1 MHLIIITKG
10 RTKTKMLMQ
19 TSRYAYLHSVF
30 CTVLKSN
37 QKFVQNVVY
46 LHSAL
51 INKRETRFGT
61 FRYIFIFLSKK
72 GRSALCNFAKW
83 FILSKERKFE
93 LRKILNCNS
102 EAPNASLIP
111 SRFMIFFCCLMSSRQ
126 AVPNK
131 GWWMMMHLSKRLL
144 SFSFFQ

>member
-37 QKFVQNVVY
+37 QKFVQNVVF

-61 FRYIFIFLSKK
+61 FRNIFMFSPKN
-72 GRSALCNFAKW
+72 RSGVHCAKW
-83 FILSKERKFE
+83 FIRSKERKFKI
-93 LRKILNCNS
+93 RKILNCNS